1 MILRYTLPPNPPKN
15 FGSES
20 DSVILGRRPKP
31 GQHIDLDLTPDSY
44 VSKRHAHITFENGEY
59 WIEDLGSGNGTW
71 VDGQKITV
79 KTQLTPESKVR
90 VGWTNIEIEMETTIT
105 VPGPETEQ
113 EPEGVIVAE
122 PEREPEP
129 EDIIAAEPEREQEPE
144 GIIVTEQDQEQEPE
158 DAKDTMPTQGWRQ
171 LKALND
177 FSKELET
184 GATLESLAQILI
196 KQLQLAIPSAQR
208 GAVLLPDEQDE
219 LLLKAHWPQGDHSV
233 SMTWVKR
240 AFTKREAFIWT
251 AAAPADTSGD
261 DTPHSAIY
269 YDVQSAIYVPLLLG
283 GDVFGVMYVDNYYAR
298 DAFAPVDLEMLKAIA
313 NQVAMFIRDN
323 VLRKDLKREEVLRS
337 NLLRQFSPKVAEQ
350 MVEKASRLQR
360 GGERSEPV
368 TILISD
374 VRHFTALSSKMEPDD
389 VVRMLNEMFDAFVP
403 IISEYDGVVDKF
415 VGDSVLS
422 VFGSPQADP
431 RQWEKAVK
439 AAIEMQYAMHM
450 LGEGRK
456 VRRLPAYEVGIGIHT
471 GGVIHGFIG
480 SAERIEFTVIG
491 DTVNRAARYC
501 DGAGPGEIFISKSV
515 YEHVYGLVEVDPK
528 TVKTKHPKTEGDL
541 DGYLVKGLKKN
552 EKHSKQ

>member
-15 FGSES
+15 FESES
-20 DSVILGRRPKP
+20 DSIVLGRRPKP

-44 VSKRHAHITFENGEY
+44 VSKRHARITLENGEY

-71 VDGQKITV
+71 VDGQKITI
-79 KTQLTPESKVR
+79 KTQLTPDSKVR
-90 VGWTNIEIEMETTIT
+90 VGWTNIEIEMESTMT
-105 VPGPETEQ
+105 VPGPDTEQ

-122 PEREPEP
+122 Q
-129 EDIIAAEPEREQEPE
+129 EQEPE
-144 GIIVTEQDQEQEPE
+144 GTIVTEQEQPTGSESGR
-158 DAKDTMPTQGWRQ
+158 DTMPTQGWRQ

-177 FSKELET
+177 FSKELGT
-184 GATLESLAQILI
+184 GTTLENLAQILI
-196 KQLQLAIPSAQR
+196 KQLQLAIPGAQR
-208 GAVLLPDEQDE
+208 GAVLLPDEQGE
-219 LLLKAHWPQGDHSV
+219 LLLKAHWPQGDQSV

-283 GDVFGVMYVDNYYAR
+283 GDVFGVIYVDNYYAR

-350 MVEKASRLQR
+350 MVEKAARLQR

-374 VRHFTALSSKMEPDD
+374 VRHFTALSSEMEPDD

-422 VFGSPQADP
+422 VFGSPEHDP
-431 RQWEKAVK
+431 RQWEKAIQ
-439 AAIEMQYAMHM
+439 AAIEMQNAMHM
-450 LGEGRK
+450 LGQGRK
-456 VRRLPAYEVGIGIHT
+456 VRRLPVYQVGIGIHT

-480 SAERIEFTVIG
+480 SAQRVEFTVIG

-501 DGAGPGEIFISKSV
+501 DGAGPGEILISKSV
-515 YEHVYGLVEVDPK
+515 YEHVYRLVEVDPK
-528 TVKTKHPKTEGDL
+528 IVKTKHPKTEGDL
-541 DGYLVKGLKKN
+541 EGYLLKGLKKN
-552 EKHSKQ
+552 EKHSKKE

>member
-1 MILRYTLPPNPPKN
+1 MILRYTLPPNPPKI
-15 FGSES
+15 FESES

-79 KTQLTPESKVR
+79 KALLTPESKVR
-90 VGWTNIEIEMETTIT
+90 VGWTNIEIEMETTMT
-105 VPGPETEQ
+105 EPGPDTEQ
-113 EPEGVIVAE
+113 EPEGAIVVEPEQEPEEGIVAE
-122 PEREPEP
+122 QEP
-129 EDIIAAEPEREQEPE
+129 EPE
-144 GIIVTEQDQEQEPE
+144 GIIVTEQDQEPEPE
-158 DAKDTMPTQGWRQ
+158 GAKDTMPTQGWRQ

-184 GATLESLAQILI
+184 GTTLESLAQILI
-196 KQLQLAIPSAQR
+196 KQLQLAIPTAQR

-313 NQVAMFIRDN
+313 SQVAMFIRDN
-323 VLRKDLKREEVLRS
+323 VLRKDLKREEALRS

-350 MVEKASRLQR
+350 MVEKAARLQR

-415 VGDSVLS
+415 VGDSVLA
-422 VFGSPQADP
+422 VFGSPQSDP
-431 RQWEKAVK
+431 QQWEKAVQ
-439 AAIEMQYAMHM
+439 AAIEMQHAMRM
-450 LGEGRK
+450 LGQGRK

-501 DGAGPGEIFISKSV
+501 DGAAPGEILISKSV
-515 YEHVYGLVEVDPK
+515 YEHVYPLVEVEPK
-528 TVKTKHPKTEGDL
+528 TVKTKHPKTEKDL

-552 EKHSKQ
+552 EKHSK

>member
-1 MILRYTLPPNPPKN
+1 MILHYTLPPNPSKK
-15 FGSES
+15 FESES
-20 DSVILGRRPKP
+20 DSVVLGRRPKP
-31 GQHIDLDLTPDSY
+31 GQQIDLDLSPDSY
-44 VSKRHAHITFENGEY
+44 VSKRHAQITFENGEY
-59 WIEDLGSGNGTW
+59 RIEDLGSGNGTW
-71 VDGQKITV
+71 VDGQKITR
-79 KTQLTPESKVR
+79 KTLLTPESKVR
-90 VGWTNIEIEMETTIT
+90 VGWTNIEIEMEITIT
-105 VPGPETEQ
+105 VPEPDKEQ
-113 EPEGVIVAE
+113 EPEGVISTE
-122 PEREPEP
+122 PEQAPET
-129 EDIIAAEPEREQEPE
+129 E
-144 GIIVTEQDQEQEPE
+144 GIIVTEPEQEPE
-158 DAKDTMPTQGWRQ
+158 PEGSIVTEQDQPTEPEGEKDTMPTQGWRQ

-184 GATLESLAQILI
+184 GTTLESLAQILI

-208 GAVLLPDEQDE
+208 GAVLLPDEQGE
-219 LLLKAHWPQGDHSV
+219 LLLKAHWPRGDHSV

-283 GDVFGVMYVDNYYAR
+283 GDAFGVMYVDNYYAR

-313 NQVAMFIRDN
+313 SQVAMFIRDN

-350 MVEKASRLQR
+350 MVEKAARLQR
-360 GGERSEPV
+360 GGERADPV

-374 VRHFTALSSKMEPDD
+374 VRSFTALSSKMESDG

-415 VGDSVLS
+415 VGDSVLA
-422 VFGSPQADP
+422 VFGSPESDTQ
-431 RQWEKAVK
+431 QWEKAVQ
-439 AAIEMQYAMHM
+439 AAIEMQNAMHM

-456 VRRLPAYEVGIGIHT
+456 VRRLPAYQVGIGIHT

-501 DGAGPGEIFISKSV
+501 DGAGPGEILISKSV
-515 YEHVYGLVEVDPK
+515 YEHVYPLVEVDPK
-528 TVKTKHPKTEGDL
+528 TVKTKHPETEADL
-541 DGYLVKGLKKN
+541 DGYVVKGLKKN
-552 EKHSKQ
+552 GKSSAP

>member
-261 DTPHSAIY
+261 DTPHSAI
-269 YDVQSAIYVPLLLG
+269 
-283 GDVFGVMYVDNYYAR
+283 
-298 DAFAPVDLEMLKAIA
+298 
-313 NQVAMFIRDN
+313 
-323 VLRKDLKREEVLRS
+323 
-337 NLLRQFSPKVAEQ
+337 
-350 MVEKASRLQR
+350 
-360 GGERSEPV
+360 
-368 TILISD
+368 
-374 VRHFTALSSKMEPDD
+374 
-389 VVRMLNEMFDAFVP
+389 
-403 IISEYDGVVDKF
+403 
-415 VGDSVLS
+415 
-422 VFGSPQADP
+422 
-431 RQWEKAVK
+431 
-439 AAIEMQYAMHM
+439 
-450 LGEGRK
+450 
-456 VRRLPAYEVGIGIHT
+456 
-471 GGVIHGFIG
+471 
-480 SAERIEFTVIG
+480 
-491 DTVNRAARYC
+491 
-501 DGAGPGEIFISKSV
+501 
-515 YEHVYGLVEVDPK
+515 
-528 TVKTKHPKTEGDL
+528 
-541 DGYLVKGLKKN
+541 
-552 EKHSKQ
+552 

>member
-1 MILRYTLPPNPPKN
+1 MILHYTLPPNPSKK
-15 FGSES
+15 FESES
-20 DSVILGRRPKP
+20 DSVVLGRRPKP
-31 GQHIDLDLTPDSY
+31 GQQIDLDLSPDSY
-44 VSKRHAHITFENGEY
+44 VSKRHAQITFENGEY
-59 WIEDLGSGNGTW
+59 RIEDLGSGNGTW
-71 VDGQKITV
+71 VDGQKITR
-79 KTQLTPESKVR
+79 KTLLTPESKVR
-90 VGWTNIEIEMETTIT
+90 VGWTNIEIEMEITIT
-105 VPGPETEQ
+105 VPEPDKEQ
-113 EPEGVIVAE
+113 EPEGVISTE
-122 PEREPEP
+122 PEQAPET
-129 EDIIAAEPEREQEPE
+129 E
-144 GIIVTEQDQEQEPE
+144 GIIVTEPEQEPE
-158 DAKDTMPTQGWRQ
+158 PEGSIVTEQDQPTEPEGEKDTMPTQGWRQ

-184 GATLESLAQILI
+184 GTTLESLAQILI

-208 GAVLLPDEQDE
+208 GAVLLPDEQGE
-219 LLLKAHWPQGDHSV
+219 LLLKAHWPRGDHSV

-313 NQVAMFIRDN
+313 SQVAMFIRDN

-350 MVEKASRLQR
+350 MVEKAARLQR
-360 GGERSEPV
+360 GGERADPV

-374 VRHFTALSSKMEPDD
+374 VRSFTALSSKMESDG

-415 VGDSVLS
+415 VGDSVLA
-422 VFGSPQADP
+422 VFGSPESDIQ
-431 RQWEKAVK
+431 QWEKAVQ
-439 AAIEMQYAMHM
+439 AAIEMQTAMHM

-456 VRRLPAYEVGIGIHT
+456 VRRLPAYQVGIGIHT

-501 DGAGPGEIFISKSV
+501 DGAGPGEILISKSV
-515 YEHVYGLVEVDPK
+515 YEHVYPLVEVDPK
-528 TVKTKHPKTEGDL
+528 TVKTKHPETEADL
-541 DGYLVKGLKKN
+541 DGYVVKGLKKN
-552 EKHSKQ
+552 GKSSAP

>member
-1 MILRYTLPPNPPKN
+1 MILRYTLPPNAPKK
-15 FGSES
+15 FESES

-59 WIEDLGSGNGTW
+59 WIKDLGSGNGTW
-71 VDGQKITV
+71 VDGQKITI

-90 VGWTNIEIEMETTIT
+90 VGWTNIEIEMETTT
-105 VPGPETEQ
+105 SVPGPGAEQ
-113 EPEGVIVAE
+113 EPEDVIVAE
-122 PEREPEP
+122 PEQ
-129 EDIIAAEPEREQEPE
+129 EQEPE
-144 GIIVTEQDQEQEPE
+144 DVIVAEPEQEQAPEGTIVTEQDQPTESEGE
-158 DAKDTMPTQGWRQ
+158 KDTMPTQGWRQ

-184 GATLESLAQILI
+184 GT
-196 KQLQLAIPSAQR
+196 
-208 GAVLLPDEQDE
+208 GAVLLPDEQGE

-350 MVEKASRLQR
+350 MVEKAARLQR

-415 VGDSVLS
+415 VGDSVLA
-422 VFGSPQADP
+422 VFGSPQSDP
-431 RQWEKAVK
+431 QQWEKAAQ
-439 AAIEMQYAMHM
+439 AAIEMQHAMHM

-456 VRRLPAYEVGIGIHT
+456 VRRLPAYQVGIGIHT

-501 DGAGPGEIFISKSV
+501 DGADPGEILISKAV
-515 YEHVYGLVEVDPK
+515 YEHVYGLVEVEPK
-528 TVKTKHPKTEGDL
+528 TVKTKHPKTEKDL
-541 DGYLVKGLKKN
+541 DGYLVKGLKKDG
-552 EKHSKQ
+552 KQSKQ

>member
-15 FGSES
+15 FESES
-20 DSVILGRRPKP
+20 DSIVLGRRPKP

-44 VSKRHAHITFENGEY
+44 VSKRHARITLENGEY

-71 VDGQKITV
+71 VDGQKITI
-79 KTQLTPESKVR
+79 KTQLTPDSKVR
-90 VGWTNIEIEMETTIT
+90 VGWTNIEIEMESTMT
-105 VPGPETEQ
+105 VPGPDTEQ

-122 PEREPEP
+122 Q
-129 EDIIAAEPEREQEPE
+129 EQEPE
-144 GIIVTEQDQEQEPE
+144 GTIVTEQEQPTGSESGR
-158 DAKDTMPTQGWRQ
+158 DTMPTQGWRQ

-177 FSKELET
+177 FSKELGT
-184 GATLESLAQILI
+184 GTTLENLAQILI
-196 KQLQLAIPSAQR
+196 KQLQLAIPGAQR
-208 GAVLLPDEQDE
+208 GAVLLPDEQGE
-219 LLLKAHWPQGDHSV
+219 LLLKAHWPQGDQSV

-283 GDVFGVMYVDNYYAR
+283 GDVFGVIYVDNYYAR

-350 MVEKASRLQR
+350 MVEKAARLQR

-374 VRHFTALSSKMEPDD
+374 VRHFTALSSEMEPDD

-422 VFGSPQADP
+422 VFGSPEHDP
-431 RQWEKAVK
+431 RQWEKAVQ
-439 AAIEMQYAMHM
+439 AAIEMQNAMHM
-450 LGEGRK
+450 LGQGRK
-456 VRRLPAYEVGIGIHT
+456 VRRLPAYQVGIGIHT

-480 SAERIEFTVIG
+480 SAQRIEFTVIG

-501 DGAGPGEIFISKSV
+501 DGAGPGEILISKSV
-515 YEHVYGLVEVDPK
+515 YEHVYRLVEVDPK
-528 TVKTKHPKTEGDL
+528 MVKTKHPKTEGDL
-541 DGYLVKGLKKN
+541 EGYLLKGLKKN
-552 EKHSKQ
+552 EKHSKKE